1 MKVNSV
7 TIREA
12 SNGFV
17 VEHVA
22 EGEYDKYL
30 SEFVALDIDEA
41 LAEQPAQPYKGIA
54 DHINQATNGRMR
66 IDPVTG
72 DVGIGTP
79 SQQPAQRPW
88 VGLTHEDIV
97 IILNNDYGGSRADC
111 IRAAEA
117 RLKERNT

>member
-12 SNGFV
+12 SNGYV

-41 LAEQPAQPYKGIA
+41 LSIA
-54 DHINQATNGRMR
+54 RDLFVHYDAADMSHLVDTPIGR
-66 IDPVTG
+66 
-72 DVGIGTP
+72 
-79 SQQPAQRPW
+79 
-88 VGLTHEDIV
+88 
-97 IILNNDYGGSRADC
+97 
-111 IRAAEA
+111 
-117 RLKERNT
+117 